1 MDLARQK
8 RILGDVRSTGIFV
21 EGKEK
26 QPDHSC
32 DYAKKRKYI
41 RQAYEEKLRIA
52 PQSADHGCHPV
63 TVSLG
68 LSGAA
73 SDDIIG

>member
-52 PQSADHGCHPV
+52 PQSADHGFQCH
-63 TVSLG
+63 G
-68 LSGAA
+68 IE
-73 SDDIIG
+73 DIRKYLPMPMLL